1 MGALQSMILQSFALF
16 ARHLEVF
23 VDELHFKSTFF
34 SGSWS
39 VCLSNLSL
47 SGQLY
52 LLSLSAADDIAPEK
66 DTGVYI

>member
-16 ARHLEVF
+16 ARDLEVLL
-23 VDELHFKSTFF
+23 DELCFKPTFF
-34 SGSWS
+34 SCSRS

-47 SGQLY
+47 SWQLY
-52 LLSLSAADDIAPEK
+52 VLSLSAADDIAPEK